1 MSLLH
6 KLKSLFA
13 VEEAQQPVL
22 KEHYQDFEIIADPV
36 ETDGQY
42 RINGFIRK
50 GEREHT
56 FIRADLLPSRES
68 CEQETLRK
76 ARVMID
82 QQGDRLFNAQ

>member
-13 VEEAQQPVL
+13 VEEVQQPAL
-22 KEHYQDFEIIADPV
+22 KENYQDFEIIADPV

-42 RINGFIRK
+42 RINGLIKK
-50 GEREHT
+50 GEHEHI
-56 FIRADLLPSRES
+56 FIRADLLPSREA

-82 QQGDRLFNAQ
+82 QQGDRLFNPQ